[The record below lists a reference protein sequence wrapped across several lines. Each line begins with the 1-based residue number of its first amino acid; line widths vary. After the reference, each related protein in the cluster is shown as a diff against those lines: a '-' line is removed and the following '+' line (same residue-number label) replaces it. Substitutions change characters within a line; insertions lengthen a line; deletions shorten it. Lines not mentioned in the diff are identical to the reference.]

1 MSQLLSVRFLLSH
14 LRRYH
19 LLLFGLPAIM
29 ATLRLL
35 RYFLKKKKPPP
46 PPTIDPDAVRRT
58 K

>member
-1 MSQLLSVRFLLSH
+1 MRFLLSH